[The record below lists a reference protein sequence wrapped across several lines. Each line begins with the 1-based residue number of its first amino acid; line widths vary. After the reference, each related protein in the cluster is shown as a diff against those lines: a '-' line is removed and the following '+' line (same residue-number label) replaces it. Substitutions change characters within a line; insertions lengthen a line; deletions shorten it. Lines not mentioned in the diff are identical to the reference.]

1 MPKSVL
7 DGYLTEA
14 CAKCDFWGDG
24 YKEPLGCC
32 APFPIM
38 DCRAFE
44 KMYNEEEAKAR
55 KENEK

>member
-1 MPKSVL
+1 MPTPVL
-7 DGYLTEA
+7 EGYLTEA
-14 CAKCDFWGDG
+14 RAKCYFLGDVH
-24 YKEPLGCC
+24 KDLGCC

-38 DCRAFE
+38 DCHAFE